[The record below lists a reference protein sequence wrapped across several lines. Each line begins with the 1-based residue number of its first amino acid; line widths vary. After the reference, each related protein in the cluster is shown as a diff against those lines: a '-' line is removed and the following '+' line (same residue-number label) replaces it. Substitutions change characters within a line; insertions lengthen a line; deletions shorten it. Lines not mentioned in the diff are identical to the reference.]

1 MNNNRYQ
8 CLRFN
13 VSCNSVLHGFA
24 GYFETTL
31 YKDVM
36 LSKYHFLGANIF
48 MFHHLYTGI
57 CAVNLLHQINIGYG
71 DFDHILLCGLQEV

>member
-8 CLRFN
+8 CLRFSA
-13 VSCNSVLHGFA
+13 SCNSVLHGFA

-36 LSKYHFLGANIF
+36 LSK
-48 MFHHLYTGI
+48 
-57 CAVNLLHQINIGYG
+57 
-71 DFDHILLCGLQEV
+71 